1 MQTFD
6 FDRLVHNFLHSH
18 LLGHL
23 HPNFAGSMDPV
34 PQTNGLFNNEKFH
47 LNDTPP
53 PQTPNQNWVTHHP
66 KVLTLKL
73 AVQPRISSPRTC
85 MELQGSADS
94 AYTRSI
100 WGAVYTLGYGNYG
113 IVFGEGE
120 DKSGDLILSGLI
132 YSMKMII

>member
-1 MQTFD
+1 
-6 FDRLVHNFLHSH
+6 
-18 LLGHL
+18 
-23 HPNFAGSMDPV
+23 
-34 PQTNGLFNNEKFH
+34 
-47 LNDTPP
+47 
-53 PQTPNQNWVTHHP
+53 
-66 KVLTLKL
+66 
-73 AVQPRISSPRTC
+73 